1 MSWECR
7 FGFRPRDL
15 RLRPTCCGLG
25 NRFQS
30 HQTRSSQPL
39 GWAGAGCLAFRRDL
53 ACFPPL
59 NYFLESSICPIS
71 QASNPL
77 PRFCYRMVLCLAT
90 YPDNVTCC
98 LAMRHAQFDAAGQ
111 GVRGEETPEITP
123 YLGCIRTASGEPT
136 SAAAARSSASLLLG
150 LAWPSMHRIPASQR
164 AAVHL
169 PAA

>member
-30 HQTRSSQPL
+30 HQTRSSRPL

-53 ACFPPL
+53 ACFPLPL

-71 QASNPL
+71 QASNL
-77 PRFCYRMVLCLAT
+77 FFHFAFY
-90 YPDNVTCC
+90 
-98 LAMRHAQFDAAGQ
+98 F
-111 GVRGEETPEITP
+111 
-123 YLGCIRTASGEPT
+123 
-136 SAAAARSSASLLLG
+136 SASLLTNSTIRFLTTPG
-150 LAWPSMHRIPASQR
+150 STLTRNIFASKPPPDRLPS
-164 AAVHL
+164 
-169 PAA
+169 